1 MKKSSQT
8 SVQSSAQASAKS
20 KSPALSSAKRN
31 LRLVMSESA
40 ITAGLLAMS
49 VLTPFYNSIGL
60 NNEEIAFTQMI
71 FTVAA
76 IIFNIPLG
84 YVADRFSR
92 KWANVI
98 GDFGHGVFLLVYSVM
113 GSFTGVVICEIL
125 VGVMSALSDGV
136 DQSLLKHFASKIAKS
151 TDTSETRILKSKTA
165 KLECYKYLCNL
176 FLLILGGP
184 IGAIDLRLAIA
195 LSSVNHF
202 VGGAIGLF
210 IKDDSEKLH
219 PQHRNPLKDM
229 FAIAKTAFKT
239 KPLRW
244 RIFAYAV
251 GREVT
256 HGVIWIVTPLFL
268 RAGIPLE
275 LVSFAWAFNA
285 LTAVLGT
292 RLAARFSHKLTD
304 SQIMITPILLM
315 TISMG
320 VMGIHLNIITV
331 WLYGIMG
338 VVQGWSGATL
348 IPMVQKHTKPSE
360 QTSVLSLTKVL
371 AQLLYIPAV
380 WLIGVAADIRL
391 EYGLFATIIIFLP
404 LGLIIIKKLKSV

>member
-1 MKKSSQT
+1 MKKSSRA
-8 SVQSSAQASAKS
+8 SAQSSA
-20 KSPALSSAKRN
+20 KSPALSQTKLN

-84 YVADRFSR
+84 YFADRRSR

-98 GDFGHGVFLLVYSVM
+98 GDFGHGIFLLVYAAM
-113 GSFTGVVICEIL
+113 NNFIGVVICEIL
-125 VGVMSALSDGV
+125 VGIMSALSDGV
-136 DQSLLKHFASKIAKS
+136 DQSLLKHFAGKIAKS
-151 TDTSETRILKSKTA
+151 TGESETRILKSKTA
-165 KLECYKYLCNL
+165 KLECYKNLCTL

-184 IGAIDLRLAIA
+184 IGAISLRLAIA

-202 VGGAIGLF
+202 IGGVLSLF
-210 IKDDSEKLH
+210 IKDDSEKLR
-219 PQHRNPLKDM
+219 PQHKNPLKDM
-229 FAIAKTAFKT
+229 LAIAKTALKT

-251 GREVT
+251 GRELT
-256 HGVIWIVTPLFL
+256 HGIIWIATPLFL
-268 RAGIPLE
+268 QAGVPLE
-275 LVSFAWAFNA
+275 LVSFAWAFNSLMA
-285 LTAVLGT
+285 LLGAY
-292 RLAARFSHKLTD
+292 LASKFSHKLTD
-304 SQIMITPILLM
+304 SQIMIVPILLM

-320 VMGIHLNIITV
+320 VMGVHLNIVTV
-331 WLYGIMG
+331 WLYGLMG
-338 VVQGWSGATL
+338 ITQGWTGSTI
-348 IPMVQKHTKPSE
+348 IPMIQKHAKPSE

-371 AQLLYIPAV
+371 AQLLYIPVV
-380 WLIGVAADIRL
+380 WIIGVAADIHL
-391 EYGLFATIIIFLP
+391 EYGLFVTLIIFLP